1 MMKGYLTVFLSLSL
15 SVLAGFVLLLTG
27 SAIRNGEK
35 LRLEGDVDIAMN
47 SALAEFSIPL
57 HERYGLLYV
66 DLTYLGKEPSCANLE
81 SRLRFYLGAN
91 RERDGNGKPWGVA
104 RIGKVSVRGIGTAAQ
119 GNGSSMKRQALCYIR
134 DRGIER
140 QEACIEGYP
149 ARAEGLEQTDAMEEW
164 RQLQEQIAGMEL
176 PVIQN
181 EEGEWEEVLLGNPA
195 DRIFG
200 FSGSDVLYLLGIN
213 MGKVGGGRIRT
224 DYISAGKRSDHA
236 GKPQNTL
243 EEEAFRS
250 YLFEKMGNYRKKKED
265 GLLKYQ
271 LEYIVCGHGSDEENL
286 RAVIGRLFL
295 WRFAANVNQIF
306 GNGGLFGEAQAAA
319 FSLHAVSLK
328 PEFGEP
334 VTRSILYAC
343 AFLETIAD
351 VKCLLDG
358 GRVEMDKSGWNT
370 GIQQVLEGGLPGAGV
385 SDGEG
390 LTYEQYLACM
400 LALLSEDTRNLRTMD
415 VMEMDIR
422 YLTGNPLF
430 SMDWCV
436 ERFTADIMAQGGWN
450 YEYALTRTYGYY

>member
-15 SVLAGFVLLLTG
+15 SVLAGFLLLLTG
-27 SAIRNGEK
+27 NAIRNGEK

-47 SALAEFSIPL
+47 SALAEFCIPL

-81 SRLRFYLGAN
+81 SRLRFYLDAN
-91 RERDGNGKPWGVA
+91 GEREGNGKPWGRR
-104 RIGKVSVRGIGTAAQ
+104 RIERVSVREIGTAAQ
-119 GNGSSMKRQALCYIR
+119 GNGSSMKRQALRYIQ
-134 DRGIER
+134 DRAIER
-140 QEACIEGYP
+140 QEARIEGYP

-164 RQLQEQIAGMEL
+164 RRLQEQIAGMEL

-181 EEGEWEEVLLGNPA
+181 EKGEFEEIPLGNPA
-195 DRIFG
+195 DRIFS
-200 FSGSDVLYLLGIN
+200 FSGSDVLYLLGVN
-213 MGKVGGGRIRT
+213 MQEVSGGRIRT
-224 DYISAGKRSDHA
+224 DSIPAGKRSDHA
-236 GKPQNTL
+236 GKPQIAS

-271 LEYIVCGHGSDEENL
+271 LEYIVCGCRSDEENL
-286 RAVIGRLFL
+286 RAVLERLFF

-306 GNGGLFGEAQAAA
+306 GNGGLCGEAQAAA
-319 FSLHAVSLK
+319 FSLHAVCLK

-370 GIQQVLEGGLPGAGV
+370 GIHQVLEGGIPGASV
-385 SDGEG
+385 SGGEG

-415 VMEMDIR
+415 VMEMDVR
-422 YLTGNPLF
+422 YLTGNPFF

-436 ERFTADIMAQGGWN
+436 ERFTAGVVAQGGWN